1 MFRHV
6 RPPVWPA
13 GRRPFLLVSEMNGK
27 VLDIM
32 GCNAGPGATL
42 CAFYRKMEY
51 SPNQLWYI
59 DQTGCI
65 RSMLNDY
72 SIECRAQGDSAHMQ
86 PWRGDPRQQWV
97 VQGNRVVNRMY
108 PHECLDIARMEQR
121 DGAQVIAWMYKG
133 SVNQHWR
140 MEYV

>member
-1 MFRHV
+1 
-6 RPPVWPA
+6 
-13 GRRPFLLVSEMNGK
+13 
-27 VLDIM
+27 M

-65 RSMLNDY
+65 RAMLNDY

-86 PWRGDPRQQWV
+86 PWRGDPRQQRV